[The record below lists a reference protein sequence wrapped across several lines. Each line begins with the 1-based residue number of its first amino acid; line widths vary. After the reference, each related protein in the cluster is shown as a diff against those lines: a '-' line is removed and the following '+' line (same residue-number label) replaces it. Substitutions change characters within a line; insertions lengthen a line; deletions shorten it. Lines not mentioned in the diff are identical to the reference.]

1 MRVRLTADAVA
12 DITHIRDTFAGH
24 DAAIAAR
31 VLDHLARVLRT
42 LATWP
47 RLGHAGHRPGT
58 REILVP
64 RLPLVVVYR
73 VDLGTID
80 EVIVLRVFHVRQDRS

>member
-1 MRVRLTADAVA
+1 MRVRLTADALA
-12 DITHIRDTFAGH
+12 DITHMRDHFGDH
-24 DAAIAAR
+24 DAALAAR

-64 RLPLVVVYR
+64 RMPLVVVYR
-73 VDLGTID
+73 IDLGSID
-80 EVIVLRVFHVRQDRS
+80 EVIILRVYHVRQDRS